1 MRTLS
6 TSTIAR
12 SHAWPQNYWLA
23 AGLAFVLAG
32 LSMTRPA
39 HASGTIQVT
48 TLTDN
53 DVADSQCSL
62 REAIIS
68 QAGSTS
74 YHGCVNSGNSADAIQ
89 LPAGT
94 IALTSTLPNL
104 SAGVT
109 ITGLG
114 YAASF
119 INGQRTSGIGGL
131 NITATSSP
139 VYQFVEVSDVTL
151 MNFYNNAF
159 NVSAGSIG
167 YLTSAKII
175 NSGNSLV
182 GGGCVNNAGN
192 VTIAFSQLELCQG
205 FTAGALQNT
214 GTAELVASTVL
225 KGTSEH
231 STIVNDGTM
240 MVEESTIAA
249 NKVGVGGAAFLN
261 NGTLSIENST
271 MAYNIA
277 SEPNGSE
284 SNALYNAG
292 GTIDISSS
300 VIFNTQSGVD
310 CVGTITSDGFNE
322 TVIGRGC
329 TFSNVGD
336 RTTLNPQLQPITV
349 AESGFTNL
357 PRAAGG
363 VGRVYVPAASSDLWN
378 ANTGGFCGNNDQ
390 RGLQSNSDYFG
401 NSTCDIGSVQHLA
414 VLLIVGN
421 TNLSAGDTIIKAQLQ
436 TLGFLVTVVRDGA
449 SSAASAN
456 GMRLVVISGSVAPG
470 NVTTK
475 FRDVSAGVLVLH
487 PGLFAN
493 MMMTTTKNQG
503 SANNTKTNLLAGT
516 IASDIGLQQ
525 TQTTTT
531 ASSPYAWGTPGVN
544 AVVHAQSTGVSAQK
558 QLFEYYPFNPMVN
571 NYSVPNER
579 VGMFATDATVPKLN
593 AVGLQLLQEAA
604 LRAGVGVFFD

>member
-6 TSTIAR
+6 KPTVAR
-12 SHAWPQNYWLA
+12 SHAWPRNHWLA

-32 LSMTRPA
+32 LSMIRPA

-68 QAGSTS
+68 EIGKTS
-74 YHGCVNSGNSADAIQ
+74 YHGCVNGGNSADTIQ

-94 IALTSTLPNL
+94 IALTSTLPDL

-119 INGQRTSGIGGL
+119 INGQLTPAIGGL
-131 NITATSSP
+131 KITADSTSQFQP
-139 VYQFVEVSDVTL
+139 VNVSNVTL
-151 MNFYNNAF
+151 MNFYNNAL
-159 NVSAGSIG
+159 NVSATSNGGLI
-167 YLTSAKII
+167 SAKII

-182 GGGCVNNAGN
+182 GGGCVNNAGQ
-192 VTIAFSQLELCQG
+192 VAITRSQLELCQG
-205 FTAGALQNT
+205 FTAGALQNS
-214 GTAELVASTVL
+214 GTAYLIASTVL
-225 KGTSEH
+225 KGNSEH

-240 MVEESTIAA
+240 IVEESTIAA

-261 NGTLSIENST
+261 NGTLSIANST

-277 SEPNGSE
+277 SEPMGSE
-284 SNALYNAG
+284 SNALYNAS
-292 GTIDISSS
+292 GTIEIASS
-300 VIFNTQSGVD
+300 VIFNTQPGVD
-310 CVGTITSDGFNE
+310 CFGTITSDGFNE

-336 RTTLNPQLQPITV
+336 RTTLDPQLQPITV

-363 VGRVYVPAASSDLWN
+363 VGRVYVPAANSDLLN
-378 ANTGGFCGNNDQ
+378 ANTGNVCGDSDQ
-390 RGLQSNSDYFG
+390 RGLEPNNEYFG
-401 NSTCDIGSVQHLA
+401 TTTCDIGSVQHLA
-414 VLLIVGN
+414 VLLVVGN
-421 TNLSAGDTIIKAQLQ
+421 TTLSAGDTIIKAQLQ
-436 TLGFLVTVVRDGA
+436 ALGFVVTVVRDA
-449 SSAASAN
+449 VSTSASAN
-456 GMRLVVISGSVAPG
+456 GMRVVVISGSVAPG

-475 FRDVSAGVLVLH
+475 FRDVSAGVLVLQ

-493 MMMTTTKNQG
+493 MMMTTANNQG

-544 AVVHAQSTGVSAQK
+544 AYIHAQSTGASAQK
-558 QLFEYYPFNPMVN
+558 QLFEYVPFSPMVN
-571 NYSVPNER
+571 DYSVPNER

>member
-12 SHAWPQNYWLA
+12 SHAWSRNYWLA

-74 YHGCVNSGNSADAIQ
+74 YHGCVNSGNSADTIQ
-89 LPAGT
+89 LPTGT
-94 IALTSTLPNL
+94 IALTATLPNL
-104 SAGVT
+104 SAGVA
-109 ITGLG
+109 INGLG
-114 YAASF
+114 YATSF
-119 INGQRTSGIGGL
+119 ISGQRTPAIGGL
-131 NITATSSP
+131 NITAPASP
-139 VYQFVEVSDVTL
+139 VFQFVVVSNVTL
-151 MNFYNNAF
+151 MDFYNNAF
-159 NVSAGSIG
+159 NVLAASQGS
-167 YLTSAKII
+167 LRSAKII
-175 NSGNSLV
+175 NSGNDLI
-182 GGGCVNNAGN
+182 GGGCVNNAGF
-192 VTIAFSQLELCQG
+192 VTVTDSQLELCQG

-214 GTAELVASTVL
+214 GSAYLIASTVL

-240 MVEESTIAA
+240 MVESSTIAA
-249 NKVGVGGAAFLN
+249 NKVAVGGAAILN
-261 NGTLSIENST
+261 TGTLSIENST

-277 SEPNGSE
+277 SQLNATP
-284 SNALYNAG
+284 SNALYNAS
-292 GTIDISSS
+292 GTIEIGGS
-300 VIFNTQSGVD
+300 VIFNTQPGVD
-310 CVGTITSDGFNE
+310 CVGAAITSDGFNE
-322 TVIGRGC
+322 SVIGRGC
-329 TFSNVGD
+329 TFANVGD
-336 RTTLNPQLQPITV
+336 RTTLNPQLQPLTV

-357 PRAAGG
+357 PRVAGG
-363 VGRVYVPAASSDLWN
+363 VGRIYVPAAGSDLLN
-378 ANTGGFCGNNDQ
+378 AITGGSCGDNDQ
-390 RGLQSNSDYFG
+390 RGLEPNSP
-401 NSTCDIGSVQHLA
+401 CDIGSVQHLA
-414 VLLIVGN
+414 VLLVVGD
-421 TNLSAGDTIIKAQLQ
+421 TSLSAGDTIIKAQLQ
-436 TLGFLVTVVRDGA
+436 ALGFSVTVVRD
-449 SSAASAN
+449 SVSNAASAN
-456 GMRLVVISGSVAPG
+456 GMRLVVLSGSVAPG

-475 FRDVSAGVLVLH
+475 FRDVSAGVLVLQ

-493 MMMTTTKNQG
+493 MMMTTTANQG

-525 TQTTTT
+525 AQTTTT
-531 ASSPYAWGTPGVN
+531 ASSPYAWGEPGAN
-544 AVVHAQSTGVSAQK
+544 AVIHAQSTGVSAQK

>member
-12 SHAWPQNYWLA
+12 SHAWPRNYWLA

-32 LSMTRPA
+32 LSITRPA

-68 QAGSTS
+68 QTGSTS
-74 YHGCVNSGNSADAIQ
+74 YHGCVNSGNSADTIQ

-104 SAGVT
+104 SAGVA
-109 ITGLG
+109 INGLG
-114 YAASF
+114 YATSF
-119 INGQRTSGIGGL
+119 ISGQLTPAIGGL
-131 NITATSSP
+131 NITAPVSP
-139 VYQFVEVSDVTL
+139 VFQFVVVSNVTL

-159 NVSAGSIG
+159 NVSASSQGS
-167 YLTSAKII
+167 LKSAKII
-175 NSGNSLV
+175 NSGNDLV
-182 GGGCVNNAGN
+182 GGGCVNNAGT
-192 VTIAFSQLELCQG
+192 VTVTDSQLELCQG

-214 GTAELVASTVL
+214 GTAYLIASTVL

-240 MVEESTIAA
+240 MVESSTIAA
-249 NKVGVGGAAFLN
+249 NKVAVGGAAILN
-261 NGTLSIENST
+261 TGTLSIENTT

-277 SEPNGSE
+277 SQPNTIP
-284 SNALYNAG
+284 SNALYNASGTTNIG
-292 GTIDISSS
+292 GS
-300 VIFNTQSGVD
+300 VIFNTQPGVD
-310 CVGTITSDGFNE
+310 CVGAITSDGFNE
-322 TVIGRGC
+322 SVTGRGC
-329 TFSNVGD
+329 TFANVGD
-336 RTTLNPQLQPITV
+336 RTTLDPQLQPITV

-357 PRAAGG
+357 PRMAGG
-363 VGRVYVPAASSDLWN
+363 VGRVYVPAAGSDLLN
-378 ANTGGFCGNNDQ
+378 AITGSSCGDFDQ
-390 RGLQSNSDYFG
+390 RGLEPNNEYFG
-401 NSTCDIGSVQHLA
+401 NSPCDIGSVQHLA
-414 VLLIVGN
+414 VLLVVGN
-421 TNLSAGDTIIKAQLQ
+421 TSLSAGDTIIKAQLQ
-436 TLGFLVTVVRDGA
+436 ALGFSVTVVRDA
-449 SSAASAN
+449 VSNAASAN
-456 GMRLVVISGSVAPG
+456 GMRLVVLSGSVSPG

-475 FRDVSAGVLVLH
+475 FRDVSAGVLVLQ

-493 MMMTTTKNQG
+493 MMMTTTANQG
-503 SANNTKTNLLAGT
+503 SANNTKTNLLAGS

-525 TQTTTT
+525 AQTTTT
-531 ASSPYAWGTPGVN
+531 ASSPYAWGNPGAN
-544 AVVHAQSTGVSAQK
+544 AVIHAQSTGVSAQK

>member
-1 MRTLS
+1 MRAISMS
-6 TSTIAR
+6 TVAQ
-12 SHAWPQNYWLA
+12 SHAWPRNYWLA

-74 YHGCVNSGNSADAIQ
+74 YHGCVNSGNSADTIQ

-114 YAASF
+114 YATSF
-119 INGQRTSGIGGL
+119 INGQLTPAVGGL
-131 NITATSSP
+131 NITADSTTLFQP
-139 VYQFVEVSDVTL
+139 VDVSNVTL
-151 MNFYNNAF
+151 MNFYNNAL
-159 NVSAGSIG
+159 NVSAASIAG
-167 YLTSAKII
+167 FISGKII

-182 GGGCVNNAGN
+182 GGGCVNNAGQ
-192 VTIAFSQLELCQG
+192 VAITRSQLELCQG

-214 GTAELVASTVL
+214 GTAYLIASTVL
-225 KGTSEH
+225 KGNSEH

-240 MVEESTIAA
+240 IVEESTIAA
-249 NKVGVGGAAFLN
+249 NKVAVGGAAILN
-261 NGTLSIENST
+261 TGTLSIENST

-277 SEPNGSE
+277 SQPNSTP

-292 GTIDISSS
+292 GTTDIYGS
-300 VIFNTQSGVD
+300 VIFNTQPGVD

-322 TVIGRGC
+322 SMIGRGC
-329 TFSNVGD
+329 TFANVGD

-357 PRAAGG
+357 PRMAGG
-363 VGRVYVPAASSDLWN
+363 VGRVYVPAAGSDLLN
-378 ANTGGFCGNNDQ
+378 AISGGSCGETDQ
-390 RGLQSNSDYFG
+390 RGLLPNSP
-401 NSTCDIGSVQHLA
+401 CDIGSVQHLA
-414 VLLIVGN
+414 VLLVVGN
-421 TNLSAGDTIIKAQLQ
+421 TSLSAGDTIIKAQLQ
-436 TLGFLVTVVRDGA
+436 ALGFVVTVVRDA
-449 SSAASAN
+449 VSTSASAN
-456 GMRLVVISGSVAPG
+456 GMRVVVLSGSVAPG

-475 FRDVSAGVLVLH
+475 FRDVDAGVLVLQ
-487 PGLFAN
+487 PGLFAS

-503 SANNTKTNLLAGT
+503 TANNTKTNLLAGT
-516 IASDIGLQQ
+516 IANHTGLQQ

-544 AVVHAQSTGVSAQK
+544 AFIHAQSTGASGQK

-604 LRAGVGVFFD
+604 IRAGVGVFFD